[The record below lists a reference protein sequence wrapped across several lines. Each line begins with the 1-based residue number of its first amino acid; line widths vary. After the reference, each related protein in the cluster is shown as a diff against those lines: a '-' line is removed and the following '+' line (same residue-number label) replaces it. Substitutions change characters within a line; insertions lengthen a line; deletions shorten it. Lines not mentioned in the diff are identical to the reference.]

1 MSEYD
6 TFRRRKASD
15 LSRFA
20 TALRNSRLSC
30 DVGGFNSASA
40 DCQSNPPNGSDSW
53 GYSLSGVRLID
64 PAEQKHVRPSG
75 ATLSELVLNVVLEG
89 KCVPTNQRKQDPL
102 TRLGVEIK
110 ILGVNAEG
118 QKIRSSWYM
127 DRHSAASP
135 MKTPVH
141 PTYHFQ
147 FGGIQSKQAET
158 GNMIVASAPRVAHPP
173 LDAVLAID
181 FALSN
186 FFHEEWIELRTD
198 KGQYYSVV
206 KDTQRWLWMPYVKA
220 SDKGWDRV
228 GLQHP
233 WQVVEVWPQL
243 IPEEGLGPLHD

>member
-1 MSEYD
+1 
-6 TFRRRKASD
+6 
-15 LSRFA
+15 
-20 TALRNSRLSC
+20 
-30 DVGGFNSASA
+30 
-40 DCQSNPPNGSDSW
+40 
-53 GYSLSGVRLID
+53 VRLID

-89 KCVPTNQRKQDPL
+89 KCVPTNQREQDPL

-127 DRHSAASP
+127 DRHSSEPP
-135 MKTPVH
+135 MKAPVH

-147 FGGIQSKQAET
+147 FGGIQSKQVDT
-158 GNMIVASAPRVAHPP
+158 GEMVITSAPRVAHPP
-173 LDAVLAID
+173 LDAILAID

-186 FFHEEWIELRTD
+186 FFHEKWIELRMN

-206 KDTQRWLWMPYVKA
+206 KDTQRWLWMPYVEA
-220 SDKGWDRV
+220 SDTGWDRV
-228 GLQHP
+228 GLQHS

-243 IPEEGLGPLHD
+243 IPESGLGKLHG